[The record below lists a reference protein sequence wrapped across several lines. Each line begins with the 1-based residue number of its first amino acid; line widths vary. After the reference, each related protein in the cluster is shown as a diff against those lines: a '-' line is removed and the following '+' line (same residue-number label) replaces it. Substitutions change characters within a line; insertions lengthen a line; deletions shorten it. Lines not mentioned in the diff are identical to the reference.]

1 MSAADPQVTDARPT
15 TIPLSLAQRRL
26 WAMMESNP
34 AGSAHSISLA
44 FRLGGDLDRSALVTA
59 LRDVADRHEILR
71 TVFPSKDGRPH
82 QRVLAGVTPDVTQVP
97 CTEDEL
103 ASRLSTAA
111 GYRFDLSAEI
121 PFRAWL
127 FALAPDEAVLLLVV
141 HRIAADEASSG
152 PLTRDL
158 CAAYTSRTCDR
169 APGWAGLTVRY
180 ADHALAELARFGDVV
195 HPAGRDAER
204 LDFWRTTLRNAPE
217 ELVLPTDRPR
227 PTTADL
233 DGGLVELLLDE
244 DLHGR
249 LLGLAR
255 STGTTLLL
263 VVHAALAATLSSLG
277 AGTDV
282 LLGTAPTGRDT
293 DRLADVV
300 GPFDRTMILR
310 TDLSG
315 RPSFREVLRRVRE
328 AALAAAAHDDVPFLG
343 VVEALGTTPSAGCHP
358 LVQVMVTSQ
367 NGSARTERLGDLET
381 TVYPVARHST
391 EFDLLLRVREVTG
404 TGPPGGVRCALEYR
418 RDLFDHST
426 ASALARRLRVFLAAG
441 ADGPDR
447 RVTTI
452 ESLTTQ
458 ERVLAVVDH
467 FGAGESQPV
476 HASFER
482 RAHAQPGAVAL
493 VAAAR
498 EWTATELN
506 TLANQ
511 LAGELVSRRIGP
523 DDRVTLLMPRGAAAI
538 ISMLAVHK
546 AGAAFVQIDPA
557 TSPVARVTAIV
568 EESGSR
574 VTLTL
579 SEVAAPLVA
588 AAGPDVLVLDDPVI
602 AKSVAGR
609 PTTDLL
615 DADRPRPLHPEDAAY
630 VLYTSGSTGRPK
642 GVVVEHRNLAN
653 LFRNHQETVFAPH
666 LARTGRSVAR
676 VASTASLAFDGSW
689 VGLLWMFA
697 GHELHLLDNDLRRD
711 PAGLTEYVRSC
722 GVDFLDTSPTY
733 AHQLSDAGLLDA
745 SPPAT
750 LALGGEAVPPALWQ
764 RLRAT
769 PGLEGLNLYGPTEC
783 TVDAMQA
790 AMADDPE
797 PGLGRPIRGAGLRV
811 LDVNLR
817 PTPVGVLGELYLTGS
832 GLARG
837 YLGNPGAT
845 AERFVADPFG
855 TAGARMY
862 RTGDLVRTR
871 ADGTLSFAGR
881 SDDQI
886 KIRGVRIEPGEV
898 EAVLSRHPGV
908 GAAAVVSREDR
919 PGDQRLVAYVVPHQ
933 AAAVPTPS
941 ELRSFVADRCPG
953 HLVPS
958 AVVLLEAL
966 PRTAIG
972 KLDRAALPR
981 PGLGGRA
988 GDPSTPPPGT
998 ARERLLCEIFAQVL
1012 GVDRIGVS
1020 EDFFELGGHSLL
1032 AVQLVRQIRSALDV
1046 DIEVQHL
1053 FQASTVAK
1061 VAELVEDGTTPAG
1074 SAVLLPLGG
1083 SGDLPP
1089 LLCVHPVTGISWC
1102 YAGLARHLGGDRAV
1116 FGLQSRAVDPAQPL
1130 YGDLDEMV
1138 DEYTHHIRVVQPT
1151 GPYHLLGWSLGGN
1164 VAHAV
1169 AARLQRLGERV
1180 DWLGLM
1186 DSDVP
1191 GGASAPPLTTDDVF
1205 TYVAR
1210 EGTFLVEPEGD
1221 LCKALTRAANNNLDL
1236 VLNSAPAVFNGGIS
1250 FFTAIRDRPD
1260 EAPDGSDW
1268 SPYVTGNITAH
1279 SIDCAHLD
1287 MTRPEPLGRIAEI
1300 IAAPL
1305 IAPGRVGRATT
1316 TADTASAGGR

>member
-1 MSAADPQVTDARPT
+1 MSAVDPSVTDARPT
-15 TIPLSLAQRRL
+15 TIPLSLTQRRL

-34 AGSAHSISLA
+34 AGSAHNISLA
-44 FRLGGDLDRSALVTA
+44 LRLGGDLDRSALVTA

-71 TVFPSKDGRPH
+71 TIFPAKDGRPH
-82 QRVLAGVTPDVTQVP
+82 QRVLAGVAPALTQVP

-103 ASRLSTAA
+103 ASRLSGAA
-111 GYRFDLSAEI
+111 GHRFDLSAEI

-127 FALAPDEAVLLLVV
+127 FALAPDDAVLLLVV
-141 HRIAADEASSG
+141 HRIAADDGSSG

-158 CAAYTSRTCDR
+158 CAAYAARICDR
-169 APGWAGLTVRY
+169 APRWAGLTVRY
-180 ADHALAELARFGDVV
+180 ADHALAELARFDDVL
-195 HPAGRDAER
+195 HPASRDVEQ

-233 DGGLVELLLDE
+233 DSGLVELLLDE
-244 DLHGR
+244 DLHSR

-255 STGTTLLL
+255 STGTTLLM
-263 VVHAALAATLSSLG
+263 VVHTALAATLSSLG

-282 LLGTAPTGRDT
+282 LLGTAPTGCDT
-293 DRLADVV
+293 GRPTDVV
-300 GPFDRTMILR
+300 GPFDETTIIR

-315 RPSFREVLRRVRE
+315 RPRFREVLRRVRE

-343 VVEALGTTPSAGCHP
+343 VIGALGTPPSTGRHP
-358 LVQVMVTSQ
+358 LVQVMVAGQ
-367 NGSARTERLGDLET
+367 DGAAEAEQLGDLET
-381 TVYPVARHST
+381 TVYPVARRST
-391 EFDLLLRVREVTG
+391 EFDLLLRVREITG
-404 TGPPGGVRCALEYR
+404 TGWAGGVRCALEYR

-441 ADGPDR
+441 VDSPDR

-452 ESLTTQ
+452 EALTTQ
-458 ERVLAVVDH
+458 ERMLAVVDH
-467 FGAGESQPV
+467 GRAGESQPV
-476 HASFER
+476 HTSFER
-482 RAHAQPGAVAL
+482 WAHAQPGAVAL

-511 LAGELVSRRIGP
+511 LAGELASRGIGP

-557 TSPVARVTAIV
+557 TSPVARVAAIV
-568 EESGSR
+568 EEAGSR

-588 AAGPDVLVLDDPVI
+588 GAGPDVLVLDDPVI

-615 DADRPRPLHPEDAAY
+615 DTDRLRPLYPEDAAY

-653 LFRNHQETVFAPH
+653 LFRNHQETVFGPH

-697 GHELHLLDNDLRRD
+697 GHQLHLVDNDLRRD
-711 PAGLTEYVRSC
+711 PVGLTEYVRSF

-733 AHQLSDAGLLDA
+733 AHQLSDAGLLDV

-790 AMADDPE
+790 AMADHPE
-797 PGLGRPIRGAGLRV
+797 PGLGCPVRGAGLRV

-817 PTPVGVLGELYLTGS
+817 PTPVDVLGELYLTGS

-919 PGDQRLVAYVVPHQ
+919 PGDQRLVAYVVAHQ
-933 AAAVPTPS
+933 AAAEPTPS

-966 PRTAIG
+966 PRTPIG

-981 PGLGGRA
+981 PGLGERA
-988 GDPSTPPPGT
+988 GDPSTPAPGT

-1012 GVDRIGVS
+1012 GVERIGVS

-1046 DIEVQHL
+1046 EIEVQHV
-1053 FQASTVAK
+1053 FQASTVTK
-1061 VAELVEDGTTPAG
+1061 VSALVEDGTTPAG

-1102 YAGLARHLGGDRAV
+1102 YAGLTRHLGGDRAV

-1130 YGDLDEMV
+1130 YRDLDEMV

-1191 GGASAPPLTTDDVF
+1191 GDRAGPPLTTADVF

-1210 EGTFLVEPEGD
+1210 EGPFLVEPEDD
-1221 LCKALTRAANNNLDL
+1221 LCKALTRAANNCLDL
-1236 VLNSAPAVFNGGIS
+1236 VSNSAPAVFSGGVS
-1250 FFTAIRDRPD
+1250 FFTAIRDRPE
-1260 EAPDGSDW
+1260 EAPGGSDW
-1268 SPYVTGNITAH
+1268 SPYVTGDITDY

-1287 MTRPEPLGRIAEI
+1287 MTRPEPLSRIAKI
-1300 IAAPL
+1300 ISASL
-1305 IAPGRVGRATT
+1305 IAPGRVVRPTA
-1316 TADTASAGGR
+1316 TADTASAEDR